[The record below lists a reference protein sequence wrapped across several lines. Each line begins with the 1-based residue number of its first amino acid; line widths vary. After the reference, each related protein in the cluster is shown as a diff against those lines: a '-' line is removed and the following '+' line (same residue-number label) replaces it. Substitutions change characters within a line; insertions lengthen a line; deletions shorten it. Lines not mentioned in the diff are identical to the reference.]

1 LVCDKGYG
9 SETTQMALVF
19 GVLVGAMSMTA
30 VSDKFGRKRTFLFN
44 ACAGSLVLFVTAWVN
59 DYYMF
64 IVLRFIL
71 GIFQQVRTVY
81 VFFNTIDRAKNNFF

>member
-1 LVCDKGYG
+1 
-9 SETTQMALVF
+9 MALVF

-44 ACAGSLVLFVTAWVN
+44 ACAGSLVVFVTAWVN
-59 DYYMF
+59 DYYVF
-64 IVLRFIL
+64 IVLRFVL

-81 VFFNTIDRAKNNFF
+81 DFVFFNIINRAKIQNVTTMNVKVCLV